1 MLEKR
6 FFRLTLGTIMIL
18 TIVFLL
24 SKVSFIFNPF
34 ITLFRIII
42 VPLTISGFLYY
53 LLRPVVGFLT
63 NRKLNKITSIL
74 LIYLLFAG
82 VIILFL
88 IVILPPLQY
97 QVTEFINNLPKIIK
111 ELQIQLNLLRD
122 SKMFS
127 YFVGE
132 GKDVNTDLT
141 KKFTDYIGTT
151 FQFATGYMS
160 QVFSFLNDFIIIIG
174 TVPIMLY
181 YMLKDDDRVNPLLAN
196 MLPVKYQKE
205 GTETLHEM
213 DGALKGF
220 IAGRMLGAL
229 FLGVLSFIGFAIIGL
244 PYALLL
250 SVVGALFSFI
260 PYFGALLG
268 AIPSVIV
275 AFTVSPSMALW
286 TIVVVV
292 AAQQIEGNLISPY
305 IYGKTVSIHPLTT
318 VILLLIAGDFG
329 GILGL
334 ILAIPVYLIAKIL
347 IVQLYKTFY
356 ISKKLEPEL
365 DEILPKS

>member
-6 FFRLTLGTIMIL
+6 FFRITLGTIMIL

-34 ITLFRIII
+34 LTLFRIII

-53 LLRPVVGFLT
+53 LLRPVVSFLT
-63 NRKLNKITSIL
+63 TRKLNKIASIF

-82 VIILFL
+82 VITLFL

-97 QVTEFINNLPKIIK
+97 QVSEFINNLPKIIK
-111 ELQIQLNLLRD
+111 ELQVQLDLLRD
-122 SKMFS
+122 SKLFS
-127 YFVGE
+127 YFVGQD
-132 GKDVNTDLT
+132 KDVNTDIT
-141 KKFTDYIGTT
+141 KKFTDYVGTT

-196 MLPVKYQKE
+196 MLPVKYQEEGKE
-205 GTETLHEM
+205 TIHEM

-286 TIVVVV
+286 TIVVV
-292 AAQQIEGNLISPY
+292 IR
-305 IYGKTVSIHPLTT
+305 HR
-318 VILLLIAGDFG
+318 
-329 GILGL
+329 
-334 ILAIPVYLIAKIL
+334 
-347 IVQLYKTFY
+347 
-356 ISKKLEPEL
+356 L
-365 DEILPKS
+365 DQFAVLQ